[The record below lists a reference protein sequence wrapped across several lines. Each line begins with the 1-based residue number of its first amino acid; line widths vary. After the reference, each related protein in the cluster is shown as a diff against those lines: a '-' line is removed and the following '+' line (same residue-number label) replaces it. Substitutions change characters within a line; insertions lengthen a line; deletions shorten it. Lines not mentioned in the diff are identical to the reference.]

1 MVAYSILTFSF
12 ASTRRKGCLG
22 CPYYMYD
29 GKFGKQNSGSV
40 ELGRSGLLAYGRPA
54 ERLLAVPGPFTSNI
68 YYFNLVK
75 NQGDT
80 YSLNQ

>member
-1 MVAYSILTFSF
+1 MDVKIKQDLLTQY
-12 ASTRRKGCLG
+12 LN

-54 ERLLAVPGPFTSNI
+54 ERLLAVPGPFTSVYKNCTKLTKQLH
-68 YYFNLVK
+68 YWQNL
-75 NQGDT
+75 D
-80 YSLNQ
+80 